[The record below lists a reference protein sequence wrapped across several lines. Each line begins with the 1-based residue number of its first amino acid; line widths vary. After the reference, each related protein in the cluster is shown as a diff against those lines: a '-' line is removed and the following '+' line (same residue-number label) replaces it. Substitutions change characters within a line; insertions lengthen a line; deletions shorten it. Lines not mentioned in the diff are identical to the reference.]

1 MKPRKLT
8 REDHQLTETASV
20 NLTEQRRI
28 DRYPLR
34 SQTCYVRTERRQGEV
49 PAMHNDITTWR
60 CETCGVWSFLSNH
73 ETFAA
78 CAGLEIDEESF
89 GPTQSGVYYIL
100 PCVLLGQSKC
110 TQPQSM
116 SLPAFLIATA
126 YQFRRDQT
134 RSE

>member
-60 CETCGVWSFLSNH
+60 CKTCGVWSFLSNH

-100 PCVLLGQSKC
+100 PCVFARPMEMYTAANQVFASILNC
-110 TQPQSM
+110 H
-116 SLPAFLIATA
+116 SLPISAGPNKI
-126 YQFRRDQT
+126 
-134 RSE
+134 